1 VQYYIVPS
9 LYKRLQAGSFFLHVY
24 ANVKNFTLAGNVVVN
39 EAFKPMEIVTKIIN
53 KNTTASSNDDG
64 SSNRSDG
71 SNSNNNNS
79 VATTKTTLPMSVG
92 QFYDKKER
100 LRERIMSEAQ
110 RLNIS
115 WNNLSNRFGY
125 NSNSIG
131 NQPKFSN
138 ESDAKISISTFK
150 RRMVDMGFMLT
161 DFPDSDLAVLDPDEK
176 SNIDTEKFLMYYKK
190 GLEFGEL
197 DVIGP
202 PPEPPVDDL
211 LFKAPDLSGDLTV
224 HVTTARFLRNATTWF
239 NSKAVSESRD
249 GLVHPNSSNTSE
261 DTRADNTVTSD
272 AFSRQYIKYDAI
284 DALKHH
290 NIHKQNFG
298 LRIPSSKGITN
309 KGSKDAID
317 AAVIDV
323 DTSIDMANSPR
334 SGFNSPNRSPTKG
347 FLTTENINKHN
358 NKSGQKSKQQ
368 HHRDGYLVTE
378 KSVTG
383 MSASRRKVIEES
395 GTIAAKRLH
404 IDSELQ
410 SAELKRTEKLSQFRN
425 AWKNKHHNEST
436 SLDSVFEDKALVT
449 VQKKVPTIRTS
460 KQDKRAMFLL
470 GIGKDPDAKD
480 KDMTTL
486 TRTASNIP
494 SSSNNKAD
502 DDKLTSIVESDVS
515 ELKVI
520 NNRNEKQQQ
529 QGVSTPQAIKSRSR
543 IDDDIWDYL
552 IDCVISI
559 IASRPQNDTLKKHK
573 AILSLKRT
581 DISIDSY
588 KIFSHPLSRISTPSV
603 VLQPVK
609 ATRGHASVSRS
620 FHQTPGRASVK
631 SQLSAMKQE
640 KAFASEVAAK
650 VIQVSKDRESKF
662 QEIYRRIVLIPVT
675 TRSDIEGDKKGD
687 VKVGNIKS
695 HGFLS
700 TIFKKFD
707 KNSNGIISRD
717 ELKLVLQEMNME
729 VDDCDCDLIFNRFSS
744 GSQEGIAWTRFLSFF
759 ESQSSSAMNSF
770 ASSSTSDKKEV
781 NMIDL
786 LNEIKRK
793 LRDAKSEMEKNRLST
808 LDQLLDI
815 RRKTS
820 NTGNDEKKSTN
831 EDNAF
836 KLPSD
841 PFFQKLDISTMRV
854 KLNRDIM
861 RKLGISV
868 TEDTMRRVS
877 RIFLYSNILL
887 MKFVDSNNNSSSSSS
902 SSSSG
907 RDDSIEQTSTLH
919 AVLKYANQILSDG
932 MHQRMGSSSDTSVL
946 KLWISI
952 ASSQDSIVSFEDIAA
967 YFMELL
973 LESPETK
980 KTVSKSS
987 KGDNT
992 YVDSGGEA
1000 LLLSVSATSDLKKD
1014 STQYLMKISDDNVV
1028 LRNLDVSL
1036 LSRIIADHVIAS
1048 VWNNPRDDYTDS
1060 KSNSIS
1066 PTATSTNTSTTT
1078 ATSTSTN
1085 TTIASSP
1092 SIAISAAPTTTPTCL
1107 SYSGLSAYLRRQ
1119 RIHHLEMKFKFILQM
1134 EAAHMRSTTTMMVH
1148 VYINGRQDEL
1158 ILLAHDPIS
1167 GEVLKLNVKQ
1177 DLKALPSRDKL
1188 DVLFESHSEWME
1200 ELCRKG
1206 RNWFNPESIY
1216 YFNPWNTPLEDK
1228 CISDFIERL
1237 NVIRT
1242 SPTSSYLH
1250 VGEDPKFVNVLRK
1263 ILQDSSALPIFCSV
1277 NNLVMTFEVDENN
1290 LITNDNREVS
1300 LRAFIFNKIR
1310 HYKKLYNF
1318 IVNSQSSLNIVLTTY
1333 NGGLREVMKWTE
1345 LLAHLTNNRNPFFTI
1360 QLLPKVFKPDDPD
1373 DYFYYLDDHDHT
1385 VAYSLQDGRSDA
1397 SEMMIQRSFIDLDGA
1412 PHPSW
1417 NQKFKFKFTQPL
1429 LTSCRVVSSE
1439 VIKIKVDLQDKYVI
1453 LLLRDSRRS
1462 VVVSGGPEK
1471 FRFITIYDPRSATEY
1486 QCGIKEGC
1494 KLYNALYYGTIDESV
1509 VVKRSSNKAT
1519 RGSYDNS
1526 SNISDSDYMTY
1537 IVEASEQQK
1546 IVLGPA
1552 ITPRLEINVYNDNGR
1567 SQELLGSA
1575 QISIS
1580 SVLSGTGIVEK
1591 RWHCLNYK
1599 VDNNNTDAST
1609 ATTAATAIAAVT
1621 KSIDVVAGDIELEM
1635 KFVSHGVLEAEK
1647 ISEFNVEKRKSKL
1660 KSANKL
1666 SESTTKYPTA
1676 GDQELNV
1683 DANNGDENNR
1693 KEGNKGKGVGAL
1705 SSTRKELESLKME
1718 KDSLA
1723 LQCQKLKDK
1732 LSNVD
1737 EKSNLDDKIIG
1748 ELQVTKE
1755 QNDKLAKENKTIYD
1769 EKQQLVAEIAKLKNQ
1784 IKESQQQSSVAT
1796 SSGSSNSAITSKL
1809 EEENNKLLEENKRL
1823 KEVEAT
1829 ARKQLEMLKLK
1840 EDEKGTMKSVTTV
1853 LPSIT
1858 AVDGIVKVLLER
1870 HEKRRSNGGVSISG
1884 SDSPLDSLQRL
1895 LSSYSSKGS
1904 IASKHIHSSL
1914 SDLMIDVPMD
1924 QVMKVCEEIGYEDP
1938 SAGVVSTS
1946 KVLDYFKRQL
1956 DSLSGNKDS
1965 TAKKDNKVI
1974 VDHPPV
1980 TASTLSKSTLSEEVE
1995 VRPSKDESKDRMRPK
2010 SAMEASSSS
2019 PLPSG
2024 PLNSNNK
2031 NITALSSSS
2040 SVGIGKSVDWSREPV
2055 TYPWERRFHTETNKV
2070 SIAFYF
2076 YVYMHVSMYV

>member
-1 VQYYIVPS
+1 
-9 LYKRLQAGSFFLHVY
+9 
-24 ANVKNFTLAGNVVVN
+24 
-39 EAFKPMEIVTKIIN
+39 
-53 KNTTASSNDDG
+53 
-64 SSNRSDG
+64 
-71 SNSNNNNS
+71 
-79 VATTKTTLPMSVG
+79 
-92 QFYDKKER
+92 
-100 LRERIMSEAQ
+100 
-110 RLNIS
+110 
-115 WNNLSNRFGY
+115 
-125 NSNSIG
+125 
-131 NQPKFSN
+131 
-138 ESDAKISISTFK
+138 
-150 RRMVDMGFMLT
+150 
-161 DFPDSDLAVLDPDEK
+161 
-176 SNIDTEKFLMYYKK
+176 
-190 GLEFGEL
+190 
-197 DVIGP
+197 
-202 PPEPPVDDL
+202 
-211 LFKAPDLSGDLTV
+211 
-224 HVTTARFLRNATTWF
+224 
-239 NSKAVSESRD
+239 
-249 GLVHPNSSNTSE
+249 
-261 DTRADNTVTSD
+261 
-272 AFSRQYIKYDAI
+272 
-284 DALKHH
+284 
-290 NIHKQNFG
+290 
-298 LRIPSSKGITN
+298 
-309 KGSKDAID
+309 
-317 AAVIDV
+317 
-323 DTSIDMANSPR
+323 
-334 SGFNSPNRSPTKG
+334 
-347 FLTTENINKHN
+347 
-358 NKSGQKSKQQ
+358 
-368 HHRDGYLVTE
+368 
-378 KSVTG
+378 
-383 MSASRRKVIEES
+383 
-395 GTIAAKRLH
+395 
-404 IDSELQ
+404 
-410 SAELKRTEKLSQFRN
+410 
-425 AWKNKHHNEST
+425 
-436 SLDSVFEDKALVT
+436 
-449 VQKKVPTIRTS
+449 
-460 KQDKRAMFLL
+460 
-470 GIGKDPDAKD
+470 
-480 KDMTTL
+480 
-486 TRTASNIP
+486 
-494 SSSNNKAD
+494 
-502 DDKLTSIVESDVS
+502 
-515 ELKVI
+515 
-520 NNRNEKQQQ
+520 
-529 QGVSTPQAIKSRSR
+529 
-543 IDDDIWDYL
+543 
-552 IDCVISI
+552 
-559 IASRPQNDTLKKHK
+559 
-573 AILSLKRT
+573 
-581 DISIDSY
+581 
-588 KIFSHPLSRISTPSV
+588 
-603 VLQPVK
+603 
-609 ATRGHASVSRS
+609 
-620 FHQTPGRASVK
+620 
-631 SQLSAMKQE
+631 
-640 KAFASEVAAK
+640 
-650 VIQVSKDRESKF
+650 
-662 QEIYRRIVLIPVT
+662 
-675 TRSDIEGDKKGD
+675 
-687 VKVGNIKS
+687 
-695 HGFLS
+695 
-700 TIFKKFD
+700 
-707 KNSNGIISRD
+707 
-717 ELKLVLQEMNME
+717 
-729 VDDCDCDLIFNRFSS
+729 
-744 GSQEGIAWTRFLSFF
+744 
-759 ESQSSSAMNSF
+759 
-770 ASSSTSDKKEV
+770 
-781 NMIDL
+781 
-786 LNEIKRK
+786 
-793 LRDAKSEMEKNRLST
+793 
-808 LDQLLDI
+808 
-815 RRKTS
+815 
-820 NTGNDEKKSTN
+820 
-831 EDNAF
+831 
-836 KLPSD
+836 
-841 PFFQKLDISTMRV
+841 
-854 KLNRDIM
+854 
-861 RKLGISV
+861 
-868 TEDTMRRVS
+868 
-877 RIFLYSNILL
+877 
-887 MKFVDSNNNSSSSSS
+887 
-902 SSSSG
+902 
-907 RDDSIEQTSTLH
+907 
-919 AVLKYANQILSDG
+919 
-932 MHQRMGSSSDTSVL
+932 MGSSSDTSVL

-987 KGDNT
+987 KGDNN

-1216 YFNPWNTPLEDK
+1216 YFNPWNTPIEDK

-1290 LITNDNREVS
+1290 LITSDNREIS

-1333 NGGLREVMKWTE
+1333 NGGLREVMKWSE

-1462 VVVSGGPEK
+1462 VVVSGGPDK

-1609 ATTAATAIAAVT
+1609 ATTAATASTATVT

-1683 DANNGDENNR
+1683 DANNGDENN
-1693 KEGNKGKGVGAL
+1693 KEGSKGKGVGAL

-1732 LSNVD
+1732 LSNGSSKD

-1755 QNDKLAKENKTIYD
+1755 QNDKLAKENKTISD
-1769 EKQQLVAEIAKLKNQ
+1769 EKQQLVAKIAKLKNQ
-1784 IKESQQQSSVAT
+1784 IKESQQPSSVAT
-1796 SSGSSNSAITSKL
+1796 SSDSSNSAITSKL
-1809 EEENNKLLEENKRL
+1809 EEENSKLLEENKRL

-1829 ARKQLEMLKLK
+1829 ARKQLEILKLK
-1840 EDEKGTMKSVTTV
+1840 EDEKGTMKSVTAV

-1884 SDSPLDSLQRL
+1884 SDSPIDSLQRL
-1895 LSSYSSKGS
+1895 LSSYSTKGS

-1938 SAGVVSTS
+1938 SAGIVSTS

-1965 TAKKDNKVI
+1965 IAKKDNKVI

-2010 SAMEASSSS
+2010 SAMEVSSSS

-2031 NITALSSSS
+2031 NNTTLSSSG

-2076 YVYMHVSMYV
+2076 YVYMHIYMYVCMYECMYVRLFAYMFAVDGIGFVT